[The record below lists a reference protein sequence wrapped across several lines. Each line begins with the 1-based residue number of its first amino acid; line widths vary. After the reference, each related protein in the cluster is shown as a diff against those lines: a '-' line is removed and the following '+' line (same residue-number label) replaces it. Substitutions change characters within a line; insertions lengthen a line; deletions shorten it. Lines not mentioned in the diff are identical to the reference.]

1 MVSSSSFYGPQE
13 TDAAIVN
20 SFHLS
25 SDVDKSAISQH
36 HTLGIQATQASPG
49 DHNHD
54 GKSSRKIELGNL
66 EGQSIPFT
74 VVGGTAGTQPTFS
87 SDPLFTGSYTRLG
100 NICHFAIDVDMD
112 NITSFGTGQYFLKLP
127 FPAARNYKFRDGCLH
142 DISSGTDY
150 SIGGHVYAG
159 SDVMELSSTDTQGN
173 RAFDVDFTHNVP
185 VNLAVADNFH
195 LAGTYEIQQ

>member
-54 GKSSRKIELGNL
+54 GTTSKRIQLGDL
-66 EGQSIPFT
+66 ASKSIPFT
-74 VVGGTAGTQPTFS
+74 VEGGTLGTQPTFTGA
-87 SDPLFTGSYTRLG
+87 PLFTGSYTKLG
-100 NICHFAIDVDMD
+100 NLVHFQIDVDMD
-112 NITSFGTGQYFLKLP
+112 NITSFGSGQYYITLP
-127 FPAARNYKFRDGCLH
+127 FPAEHNYQFSDGCLH
-142 DISSGTDY
+142 DISASDQY
-150 SIGGHVYAG
+150 SIMGHVVAG
-159 SDVMELSSTDTQGN
+159 ASQLKLLSVASNGKH
-173 RAFDVDFTHNVP
+173 VPFTHNVP
-185 VNLAVADNFH
+185 VTLNVADNFH
-195 LAGTYEIQQ
+195 LAGTYEILQ

>member
-36 HTLGIQATQASPG
+36 HTLGIQGTQASPG

-66 EGQSIPFT
+66 TSSSIPFT
-74 VVGGTAGTQPTFS
+74 VTGGALGTQITFTGTS
-87 SDPLFTGSYTRLG
+87 PFSGSYTKAG
-100 NICHFAIDVDMD
+100 NLCYFAIDIDMD
-112 NITSFGTGQYFLKLP
+112 NITSFGAGQYYVSLP
-127 FPAARNYKFRDGCLH
+127 FSAARTFQLSDGCLH
-142 DISSGTDY
+142 DASPAEQY
-150 SIGGHVYAG
+150 SITGHVAAG
-159 SDVMELSSTDTQGN
+159 SNQLRLSSIGSNGKQV
-173 RAFDVDFTHNVP
+173 AFTSAVP
-185 VNLAVADNFH
+185 VTLAIADNFH

>member
-1 MVSSSSFYGPQE
+1 MSFLSE
-13 TDAAIVN
+13 RN
-20 SFHLS
+20 STFQQVKDFHLN
-25 SDVDKSAISQH
+25 SDVDQNAISQH
-36 HTLGIQATQASPG
+36 HTLGPLANQASPG
-49 DHNHD
+49 DHIHD
-54 GKSSRKIELGNL
+54 GKTSAKLTLSNL

-87 SDPLFTGSYTRLG
+87 SDPLFTGSYTRFG

-185 VNLAVADNFH
+185 VTLAITDNFH